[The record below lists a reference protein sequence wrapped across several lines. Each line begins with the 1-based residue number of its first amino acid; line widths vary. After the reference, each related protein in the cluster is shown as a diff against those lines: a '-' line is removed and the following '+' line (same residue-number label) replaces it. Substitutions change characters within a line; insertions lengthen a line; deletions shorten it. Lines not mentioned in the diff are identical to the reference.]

1 MINNILFVMWFFL
14 PAGIAN
20 VVPVL
25 VSKVPVL
32 RNYDYPIDFGY
43 RFKGKPLF
51 GSHKTWRG
59 LLFGIIFSILM
70 LKFQVIIYNHNDWF
84 RSLMVGINYN
94 DLPVFGL
101 GLLFAIGA
109 LGGDAIESFIKRQF
123 NIDPGKRW
131 FPFDQIDYILGG
143 IITSSFIITL
153 SFTKY
158 VWLLIIWL
166 ILHLIF
172 SFFAYLFKLK
182 DSPI

>member
-1 MINNILFVMWFFL
+1 MWFFL

-20 VVPVL
+20 LIPVIMSNL
-25 VSKVPVL
+25 PYIKKFS
-32 RNYDYPIDFGY
+32 YPLDCNIKF
-43 RFKGKPLF
+43 RSKPLF

-59 LLFGIIFSILM
+59 LISGIIFAIIT
-70 LKFQVIIYNHNDWF
+70 LKLQVIIYNHNDWF
-84 RSLMVGINYN
+84 RSLMTGINYN
-94 DLPVFGL
+94 NLPILEL
-101 GLLFAIGA
+101 GFLFALGA
-109 LGGDAIESFIKRQF
+109 LGGDALESLIKRQF
-123 NIDPGKRW
+123 NINPGKKW

-143 IITSSFIITL
+143 ILTSSIVITL

-158 VWLLIIWL
+158 LWLLVIWL

>member
-1 MINNILFVMWFFL
+1 MISDILFVMWFFL
-14 PAGIAN
+14 PAGVAN
-20 VVPVL
+20 LVPVL
-25 VSKVPVL
+25 FSKIPYL
-32 RNYDYPIDFGY
+32 RNFNYPIDFGY
-43 RFKGKPLF
+43 KFRGKPIF

-59 LLFGIIFSILM
+59 LIAGIILSIIM

-84 RSLMVGINYN
+84 RSLMVGIYYN
-94 DLPVFGL
+94 HLPVLSL
-101 GLLFAIGA
+101 GFLFAIGA
-109 LGGDAIESFIKRQF
+109 LGGDAIESFVKRQV

-143 IITSSFIITL
+143 ILTSSFIVTL
-153 SFTKY
+153 SFSKY
-158 VWLLIIWL
+158 LWLLIIWL